1 MKIAW
6 FTPLA
11 RHSAIGRV
19 SASVVRE
26 LATMA
31 TVHLWH
37 PATPDPRP
45 VPVPAIPFRHAETVD
60 ADLLRKYDLVVY
72 NLGNHLAYHEAIF
85 ELALR
90 LPGLCILHDFV
101 MQHFFFSYF
110 FEKLRRPELYI
121 ASMEKHYG
129 DEGRRVATMVA
140 GGHASTFLNSDAP
153 LRYPLFEEAAA
164 GAYGVIVHSE
174 WARRR
179 LARSLTCPVGHLHL
193 PYEIGER
200 SDTVTRAE
208 LGLPNDKLL
217 VVTVGHINSNRRVA
231 SVLRVLAG
239 DDALRNQVKYVV
251 VGAREP
257 QCDRELHELIRH
269 HGLEGTVQLAGR
281 VSDARLA
288 AYLRHA
294 DLCVNLRWPT
304 FESGSASLA
313 EEMLYGK
320 PVIVTDAGCYS
331 EIPDDCVRKI
341 SPQRE
346 TEELAVA
353 LRKLV
358 SDSRARRALGAKA
371 RDFADK
377 HFRPSQYATGL
388 LRFAWEVRN
397 VRPVLEMAD
406 RLAELLQQM
415 GIGPQAPIVSELSR
429 TSAELFGEP
438 DEQPA

>member
-26 LATMA
+26 LAATA

-45 VPVPAIPFRHAETVD
+45 VPVPTIPFSDTETVD
-60 ADLLRKYDLVVY
+60 IDLLKKYDLVVY

-101 MQHFFFSYF
+101 MQHFFISYF
-110 FEKLRRPELYI
+110 FKKLRRPELYM

-140 GGHASTFLNSDAP
+140 GGHASTFLSSDAP

-164 GAYGVIVHSE
+164 GACGVLVHSE

-179 LARSLTCPVGHLHL
+179 VAQAMPCPVGRLYL
-193 PYEIGER
+193 PYEITEPR
-200 SDTVTRAE
+200 EAMTRAE
-208 LGLPNDKLL
+208 LGLPDDRLL

-231 SVLRVLAG
+231 SVLRVLAA
-239 DDALRNQVKYVV
+239 DDGLRNPVKYVV

-269 HGLEGTVQLAGR
+269 HRLEGTVQLAGR

-288 AYLRHA
+288 AYLHHA
-294 DLCVNLRWPT
+294 DLCINLRWPT

-320 PVIVTDAGCYS
+320 PVIVTDVGCYS
-331 EIPDDCVRKI
+331 EIPDDCVWKI

-346 TEELAVA
+346 LEELAVA

-358 SDSRARRALGAKA
+358 SDSQARQALGSRA
-371 RDFADK
+371 RDFAEK
-377 HFRPSQYATGL
+377 HFRPSQYAAGL

-397 VRPVLEMAD
+397 FRPVLEMAD
-406 RLAELLQQM
+406 RLGDLLQQM
-415 GIGPQAPIVSELSR
+415 GIGAEAPIVSELSR
-429 TSAELFGEP
+429 TCAELFGDP
-438 DEQPA
+438 DLQPA